1 MESELFKTMALPIE
15 DGGWA
20 AMWVFWFEG
29 FRGGDVSWWWR
40 GVVWCQDWVGW
51 WRRSGGWVEGG
62 GGICGS
68 AGRLGWGHVVGGLG
82 GVDLGKVTAGET
94 LSIGMSTKG
103 TRGPLLLLALWEDSG
118 ISGYILVLPAAMK
131 QALTECMETGLET
144 AVGTLELTRCAARE
158 LGRVSDKTW
167 TE

>member
-1 MESELFKTMALPIE
+1 ML
-15 DGGWA
+15 
-20 AMWVFWFEG
+20 V
-29 FRGGDVSWWWR
+29 
-40 GVVWCQDWVGW
+40 
-51 WRRSGGWVEGG
+51 GG
-62 GGICGS
+62 GGVWCGVRT
-68 AGRLGWGHVVGGLG
+68 GWDGGGDLEGGLRGVEGFVDLRVGWGGGMLLEVLG

-103 TRGPLLLLALWEDSG
+103 TRGPLLLLALWEDSE

-131 QALTECMETGLET
+131 QALTECMETRLET